1 MVRNPF
7 DNIISR
13 FHYEHRLSNGFGHN
27 RFFYGWG
34 GEQFTKD
41 AAGFR
46 DWCSYIDEINE
57 NAEKLFFANDPELL
71 RLMENV
77 PCHSE
82 FNKYIHWYNNAFLTT
97 RDKNVITT
105 HYDDFFYR
113 PVEQVEEVLDFL
125 RLDKYGDT
133 FDYKI
138 RDYTYYYTVEEKRN
152 VIALLNHA
160 ASEETAPHMSRYLVV
175 PED

>member
-1 MVRNPF
+1 M
-7 DNIISR
+7 
-13 FHYEHRLSNGFGHN
+13 
-27 RFFYGWG
+27 
-34 GEQFTKD
+34 
-41 AAGFR
+41 
-46 DWCSYIDEINE
+46 
-57 NAEKLFFANDPELL
+57 
-71 RLMENV
+71 
-77 PCHSE
+77 
-82 FNKYIHWYNNAFLTT
+82 
-97 RDKNVITT
+97 
-105 HYDDFFYR
+105 
-113 PVEQVEEVLDFL
+113 